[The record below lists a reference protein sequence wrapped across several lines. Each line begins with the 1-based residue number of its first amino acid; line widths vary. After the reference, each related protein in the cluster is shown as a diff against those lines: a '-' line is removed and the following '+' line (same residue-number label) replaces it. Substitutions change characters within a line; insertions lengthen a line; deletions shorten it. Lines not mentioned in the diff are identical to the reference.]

1 MNLYHLFEDAF
12 TDRLK
17 SDQKLVKMLYIAM
30 KHDNT
35 LPPAV
40 FGLLGINPTSDRVV
54 DIWTK
59 LLNNLNKLQAG
70 GVISPDNKFYGWVT
84 KMYANG
90 GSNWENLISRG
101 KEQIQSY
108 YLLQRRNMLQP
119 KHQDLNTFANL
130 SDLERV
136 MGKYRDLLKKYQEEE
151 QLKQLTKD
159 AKEIVIVDNESY
171 YVSVPLNYGGSC
183 RLARSVG
190 EFANWCTG
198 TTSSNHYF
206 NHYSKQGPLIVF
218 IDKNNPDNKYQ
229 LHAPSDQF
237 KDKKDAEIDR
247 ENFAKR
253 YPNAMNDIIA
263 GLQANADKLTDYQ
276 NMPAQIKLV
285 QNRFK
290 SAFGKTND
298 LEGGDPDWIAAN
310 R

>member
-1 MNLYHLFEDAF
+1 MATNIRSWGILGNPSKEKIEQYKNMPVGSFRNMVKNL
-12 TDRLK
+12 
-17 SDQKLVKMLYIAM
+17 
-30 KHDNT
+30 
-35 LPPAV
+35 
-40 FGLLGINPTSDRVV
+40 
-54 DIWTK
+54 
-59 LLNNLNKLQAG
+59 
-70 GVISPDNKFYGWVT
+70 
-84 KMYANG
+84 
-90 GSNWENLISRG
+90 SRG
-101 KEQIQSY
+101 KKGKVLKEFEVFVT
-108 YLLQRRNMLQP
+108 QRDIKLTRGVIKVEAFDWSEAVEHARL
-119 KHQDLNTFANL
+119 
-130 SDLERV
+130 R
-136 MGKYRDLLKKYQEEE
+136 QEEE
-151 QLKQLTKD
+151 QLKKLTKD

-253 YPNAMNDIIA
+253 YPNAMNDIID

-290 SAFGKTND
+290 SAFGKAND